1 LLSPTSGKELGAR
14 KFTAERKKMVIVIQS
29 HQNSLIILFPA
40 VPGPP
45 AEVKLLATSP
55 DTALVTWMPPKQP
68 NGEIQKYYIY
78 VRVMDS
84 NGRKVEP
91 KVVPSTS
98 SEYEIRDLRKRHRY
112 EVWVAALTRIGEGP
126 GSPVASFMPTSKGK
140 V

>member
-1 LLSPTSGKELGAR
+1 MFEPFRPKKSPSKKPLEFTTLIQTYLLR
-14 KFTAERKKMVIVIQS
+14 
-29 HQNSLIILFPA
+29 IL

-45 AEVKLLATSP
+45 AEVKLLATST
-55 DTALVTWMPPKQP
+55 DTAIVTWMPPKQP

-91 KVVPSTS
+91 KVVPASS

-112 EVWVAALTRIGEGP
+112 EVWVAALTKIGEGP
-126 GSPVASFMPTSKGK
+126 GSPVSSFTPTNKGFINLQFQF
-140 V
+140 